1 MASMLDLFRAWHWQI
16 VAVIFSLLVLV
27 VYSFHSSRT
36 SSLRLPPGP
45 SESPLGH
52 HGPRKIAQ
60 WINEYGPVISLN
72 KGKDVLVVV
81 GRYQEAI
88 DIMEKQG
95 ASLADRPRSVAGS
108 EILGRGMRFVQIGS
122 GDRIRKFRKA
132 SHTHLQLKSAQTYEL
147 AQFAY
152 ARDIIL
158 DLLDSPRLHQLHI
171 KRFAASVILRIV
183 YGKTTPTLLSDP
195 FLLQLQKMIPRVQS
209 AMMPGTY
216 LVDKYPILKYIPGY
230 GRNLLAWREEEY
242 EMLSGK
248 LNWVKNQV
256 ESNVAADSI
265 AKDLLVHRVDNQ
277 LSEMEMTYLSGSLI
291 GAGADTTAV
300 AISTVMM
307 AAACFPQPQ
316 ARVHEELEAVVG
328 RETPPTFEDW
338 SRLVQLQAFILEAL
352 RWRPVNP
359 IGLPHRASKDIIWN
373 GMCIPAGATV
383 FGNHWSI
390 SRDPDVYHNPEV
402 FDPQRWIGTDGEI
415 KDNMRLFT
423 FGFGRRACPG
433 LHVANR
439 SVYIAA
445 ALVLWSFTVA
455 EDPGNP
461 IDDTAFVPGIVSH
474 QKPFSLVF
482 KPRMSEASLKFFFSS
497 TAV

>member
-1 MASMLDLFRAWHWQI
+1 MSSMLDLFHAWHWQI
-16 VAVIFSLLVLV
+16 VAVVFSLLVLV
-27 VYSFHSSRT
+27 VCSFHGSRT

-45 SESPLGH
+45 SEPPLGH

-72 KGKDVLVVV
+72 KGKDVLVIV

-122 GDRIRKFRKA
+122 GERIRKFRKA
-132 SHTHLQLKSAQTYEL
+132 SHTHLQLKSAQTYEP

-248 LNWVKNQV
+248 LNWVKSQV
-256 ESNVAADSI
+256 ESNVAADSV
-265 AKDLLVHRVDNQ
+265 AKDLLVHHDDNQ
-277 LSEMEMTYLSGSLI
+277 LSEMETTYLSGSLI
-291 GAGADTTAV
+291 GAGADTVSKDSHIDNT
-300 AISTVMM
+300 
-307 AAACFPQPQ
+307 QPNM
-316 ARVHEELEAVVG
+316 
-328 RETPPTFEDW
+328 REIIDCCRDLNAPTFEDW

-373 GMCIPAGATV
+373 GMTIPAGATV

-445 ALVLWSFTVA
+445 ALVLWSFTVT
-455 EDPGNP
+455 EDPSNP

-482 KPRMSEASLKFFFSS
+482 KPRMSEASLKIFFSS